1 MLCQFTFL
9 TKTGATGKNHPPAA
23 SLKTNCN
30 TKCVIEY
37 TSLSAGIKRKA
48 LVIIALMSIGRCI
61 SYYTMTPF
69 LHHVSNH
76 VLLMF
81 SLDLILSIPFNY
93 WILDA

>member
-61 SYYTMTPF
+61 SYYNMTPLLTSCF
-69 LHHVSNH
+69 QSCASN
-76 VLLMF
+76 VF
-81 SLDLILSIPFNY
+81 IGFDLINSF
-93 WILDA
+93 